1 MKSGISEEITMNS
14 NRIKIKR
21 RTVLKSGLA
30 ALVLAGSAPYAAS
43 LLTGKDFISTAM
55 AEGFNT
61 PLPIP
66 PLLENLDTTGKTASF
81 AMDVQQGEMN
91 FFPGKP
97 TKTLGYNSNF
107 LGPTIRVRNGQR
119 FKMAAKNTL
128 SQTTTLHWHGLHL
141 PAKWD
146 GGPRQPI
153 PAGTSWLPDFTIKQ
167 EAATLWY
174 HPHAMGLTGEQVYHG
189 LAGLFYIEDDFSD
202 NLAVPKTYGVDDIPL
217 VIQDRRF
224 FNNGQFAY
232 AQNRHDVMNG
242 VIGNYMLVNG
252 AMQPTLAVHGGLVR
266 LRLLNG
272 SNSSIYQI
280 SFKDSRTFRVI
291 ASDGGFLERPVAM
304 DSIVLSAGERAEIV
318 VDFSDV
324 KPEQQVSLLVDQ
336 MKGSRFEVLRITV
349 NRPAESSISLP
360 ESLRTL
366 DRIPESEAKVVRGFT
381 METMSMGGGGM
392 GMGMAGRRL
401 TINGK
406 KMDINRID
414 EQVKLGDTE
423 IWEITNQSAMM
434 MRMPH
439 SMHLHDVQFQ
449 ILSRNG
455 SPPPAHEQ
463 GRKDT
468 VLIMP
473 GETVRI
479 ISRFLDY
486 TGVYMYHCH
495 LLEHEDDGMMGQF
508 EVIS

>member
-1 MKSGISEEITMNS
+1 M
-14 NRIKIKR
+14 KR
-21 RTVLKSGLA
+21 RTILKSGLA
-30 ALVLAGSAPYAAS
+30 ALVLAGAGPYTFS
-43 LLTGKDFISTAM
+43 LLGKGSFLTTAH
-55 AEGFNT
+55 AANGGFVT

-66 PLLENLDTTGKTASF
+66 PLLENLDKSGETARF
-81 AMDVQQGEMN
+81 AMNAQQDEMN
-91 FFPGKP
+91 FFPGKS
-97 TKTLGYNSNF
+97 TASLGYNGNF

-119 FKMAAKNTL
+119 FTMRASNSL
-128 SQTTTLHWHGLHL
+128 DQETTLHWHGLHV
-141 PAKWD
+141 PAQWD

-153 PAGTSWLPDFTIKQ
+153 AAGNTWHPEFTIRQ

-202 NLAVPKTYGVDDIPL
+202 TLDIPKTYGVDDIPL

-224 FNNGQFAY
+224 FSNGQFAY
-232 AQNRHDVMNG
+232 TQNMHDVMNG

-252 AMQPTLAVHGGLVR
+252 AIQPTLGVHAGQIR

-272 SNSSIYQI
+272 SNSSIYRI
-280 SFKDSRTFRVI
+280 AFKDQRRFQVI

-304 DSIVLSAGERAEIV
+304 NTIVLSAGERAEILL
-318 VDFSDV
+318 DLTTAAMGD
-324 KPEQQVSLLVDQ
+324 ETSLLVDQ
-336 MKGSRFEVLRITV
+336 MQGSRFEAMRIKV
-349 NRPAESSISLP
+349 DRAAESKICLP
-360 ESLRTL
+360 GKLRPL
-366 DRIPESEAKVVRGFT
+366 DRIAEAEASVVRTFT
-381 METMSMGGGGM
+381 METMGMGMMGGG
-392 GMGMAGRRL
+392 L

-406 KMDINRID
+406 KMDSNRID
-414 EQVKLGDTE
+414 EQVKLGSTE
-423 IWEITNQSAMM
+423 IWEITNRSGMM

-455 SPPPAHEQ
+455 QAPPLHEQ

-479 ISRFLDY
+479 ISRFRDY
-486 TGVYMYHCH
+486 TGIYIYHCH
-495 LLEHEDDGMMGQF
+495 LLEHEDNGMMGQF
-508 EVIS
+508 EVVS

>member
-1 MKSGISEEITMNS
+1 M
-14 NRIKIKR
+14 KR
-21 RTVLKSGLA
+21 RTILKSGLA
-30 ALVLAGSAPYAAS
+30 ALLLAGAAPYGLS
-43 LLTGKDFISTAM
+43 LLGKENFLTTAH
-55 AEGFNT
+55 AGSNTFVT

-66 PLLENLDTTGKTASF
+66 PLLENLDKSGKTARF
-81 AMDVQQGEMN
+81 ALDVQRGETH
-91 FFPGKP
+91 FFPGKS
-97 TKTLGYNSNF
+97 TATLGYNGNF

-119 FKMAAKNTL
+119 FSMNARNSLKQN
-128 SQTTTLHWHGLHL
+128 TTLHWHGLHV
-141 PAKWD
+141 PAQWD

-153 PAGTSWLPDFTIKQ
+153 AAGTTWKPEFTIRQ

-174 HPHAMGLTGEQVYHG
+174 HPHAMGLTGEQVYNG

-202 NLAVPKTYGVDDIPL
+202 GLDIPKTYGVDDIPL

-224 FNNGQFAY
+224 FSNGQFAY
-232 AQNRHDVMNG
+232 AQNMHDVMNG
-242 VIGNYMLVNG
+242 VIGNHMLVNG
-252 AMQPTLAVHGGLVR
+252 ALQPTLSVHAGQIR

-280 SFKDSRTFRVI
+280 GFQDRRTFQVI

-304 DSIVLSAGERAEIV
+304 NDIVLSAGERAEIL
-318 VDFSDV
+318 VDLSGTT
-324 KPEQQVSLLVDQ
+324 PGTEISLLVDQ
-336 MKGSRFEVLRITV
+336 MKGSRFEAMRITV
-349 NRPAESSISLP
+349 DRPTESTVSLPAE
-360 ESLRTL
+360 LRPL
-366 DRIPESEAKVVRGFT
+366 DRIAESEASVVRGFT
-381 METMSMGGGGM
+381 MDTMGMGGGRM
-392 GMGMAGRRL
+392 GMGMMGRRL

-414 EQVKLGDTE
+414 EQVKLGSTE
-423 IWEITNQSAMM
+423 IWEITNQSTMM
-434 MRMPH
+434 MSMPH

-455 SPPPAHEQ
+455 QAPPPHEQ

-479 ISRFLDY
+479 ISRFRDY
-486 TGVYMYHCH
+486 TGIYMYHCH

>member
-1 MKSGISEEITMNS
+1 M
-14 NRIKIKR
+14 KR
-21 RTVLKSGLA
+21 RTILKSGLA
-30 ALVLAGSAPYAAS
+30 ALVLAGATPYPMS
-43 LLTGKDFISTAM
+43 LLGKDAVAK
-55 AEGFNT
+55 AESLPGFAT
-61 PLPIP
+61 PLPVP
-66 PLLENLDTTGKTASF
+66 PLLENLDKTGETASF
-81 AMDVQQGEMN
+81 AMDVQEGVMD

-97 TKTLGYNSNF
+97 TSTFGYNGSF

-119 FKMAAKNTL
+119 FKMRLKNTL
-128 SQTTTLHWHGLHL
+128 SQTTTLHWHGLHV
-141 PAKWD
+141 PAKYD

-153 PAGTSWLPDFTIKQ
+153 PAGTLWQPDFTIKQ

-174 HPHAMGLTGEQVYHG
+174 HPHAMGLTGVQVYHG
-189 LAGLFYIEDDFSD
+189 LAGLFLIEDDFSD
-202 NLAVPKTYGVDDIPL
+202 NLDIPKNYGVDDIPL

-232 AQNRHDVMNG
+232 AQTMHDVMNG
-242 VIGNYMLVNG
+242 VIGNYMFING
-252 AMQPTLAVHGGLVR
+252 AMEPTLSVHAGLIR

-272 SNSSIYQI
+272 SNSSIYNI
-280 SFKDSRTFRVI
+280 SFKDKRSFKVI
-291 ASDGGFLERPVAM
+291 ASDGGFLTRPATM
-304 DSIVLSAGERAEIV
+304 NSIVLSAGERAEIL
-318 VDFSDV
+318 VDLTNARQKDIL
-324 KPEQQVSLLVDQ
+324 SLMVDQ
-336 MKGSRFEVLRITV
+336 MKGSTFQAMQILVDRSSETATRTPDTLRPL
-349 NRPAESSISLP
+349 N
-360 ESLRTL
+360 
-366 DRIPESEAKVVRGFT
+366 RIPESEASVIRGFT
-381 METMSMGGGGM
+381 METMSMGGGRNRM
-392 GMGMAGRRL
+392 GMMGRRL

-414 EQVKLGDTE
+414 EQVKLGSTE

-434 MRMPH
+434 MSMPH

-449 ILSRNG
+449 VLSRNG
-455 SPPPAHEQ
+455 NPPPPHEQ

-479 ISRFLDY
+479 ISRFHDY